1 MAAGPSL
8 LRCPSC
14 GGLFRAAPP
23 SAGPVPWVPC
33 PHCSRPVALLGAR
46 DPPPLFRWE
55 VVPGLYPVPRLPH
68 RRRDPR
74 RAVAAVLL
82 AAALLAAG
90 IAGAL
95 LVEGYDAAR
104 PLDVTVSGVVLR
116 SSAVGNLSA
125 SGGRVVL
132 TDDSGAQRSL
142 TLGATG
148 EFQFVA
154 VPAGAI
160 QLNAT
165 LPGYAPQ
172 VLITFVSA
180 IYSAGPTTGLVFV
193 LTPGG
198 PANTTTDIVS
208 PFPNLAG
215 FIASLGATAVLIL
228 LGAAVAAV
236 AARHTYRDGRRPIGI
251 AGGSAVLL
259 VPVAILLTG
268 VAQIMPLLWLASGP
282 LAGLGAYVVASR
294 LTEAARI
301 GDPPEL

>member
-1 MAAGPSL
+1 VTAVL
-8 LRCPSC
+8 L
-14 GGLFRAAPP
+14 
-23 SAGPVPWVPC
+23 
-33 PHCSRPVALLGAR
+33 
-46 DPPPLFRWE
+46 
-55 VVPGLYPVPRLPH
+55 
-68 RRRDPR
+68 
-74 RAVAAVLL
+74 VAAVL
-82 AAALLAAG
+82 AGG

-95 LVEGYDAAR
+95 LVEGYAAAR

-116 SSAVGNLSA
+116 ATAVGNLTA

-132 TDDSGAQRSL
+132 TDDSGAEQSVL
-142 TLGATG
+142 LGPSG
-148 EFQFVA
+148 QFRFVA

-172 VLITFVSA
+172 VLITFASA
-180 IYSAGPTTGLVFV
+180 IYSAGPTTGLVFL

-198 PANTTTDIVS
+198 PGNTSTDVVS

-268 VAQIMPLLWLASGP
+268 VAQVLPLLWLVSGP
-282 LAGLGAYVVASR
+282 LAGLGAYVVAAR
-294 LTEAARI
+294 LVEAARVA
-301 GDPPEL
+301 DPPEL